1 MAERSAYEILGVARE
16 ASFAEI
22 RAAYRARAK
31 ALHPDHRGPEATDA
45 SGFLALTAAYQ
56 LLVDPAKRQAYD
68 RDPSGR
74 LEAEIHAEARR
85 NQLRRRK
92 RRLRRLWE

>member
-1 MAERSAYEILGVARE
+1 MSRE

-31 ALHPDHRGPEATDA
+31 DVHPDRGGDETADG
-45 SGFLALTAAYQ
+45 SGFLALSAAYQ
-56 LLVDPAKRQAYD
+56 ILADPAARSAYD
-68 RDPSGR
+68 RDPTGR
-74 LEAEIHAEARR
+74 LEAAIHAEARR